1 MNTHIDEAQ
10 EMLRT
15 SAREFLAENCPTK
28 AVREARSGATGLS
41 CDLWNAMAGLGW
53 QGLALPERCGGSSMS
68 FLDLCLLI
76 EELGRACVPTPFVSA
91 TAGSALLLAGAAREQ
106 DVPLLKS
113 FALGEDLI
121 VPALWGTAG
130 ADGTT
135 LLPTARRANSGFT
148 LDGAHAFVPF
158 AAAARHFV
166 CAARMAAQPD
176 EVALF
181 LLPAAAPGTALTP
194 LESVSDDRPCILELS
209 GAQAPDSSLIC
220 SGREAAT
227 LLELARQRIDAA
239 CCCDIAGALSW
250 VLDDTVAYAKDR
262 KQFGQPI
269 GAFEVLQHYCA
280 DMHVMLEGL
289 RVSAYHAAWR
299 LSEGLPA
306 SRDVAVACA
315 WAQRVVPQFLSL
327 AHQVHGAMGVTKEHD
342 LHLYTTHAMP
352 PGHTLLPRADYLEA
366 ALSI

>member
-1 MNTHIDEAQ
+1 MNTRIDEAQ

-15 SAREFLAENCPTK
+15 SAREFLAENSPAK
-28 AVREARSGATGLS
+28 AVREARLS
-41 CDLWNAMAGLGW
+41 AAGFSSDLWNAMAGLGW
-53 QGLALPERCGGSSMS
+53 QGLALPERCGGSGMS

-76 EELGRACVPTPFVSA
+76 EELGHACIPTPFVSA
-91 TAGSALLLAGAAREQ
+91 TAGSALLLSGAGREQ
-106 DVPLLKS
+106 DVPVLKS
-113 FALGEDLI
+113 FASGEDLI
-121 VPALWGTAG
+121 LPALWGATG
-130 ADGTT
+130 ADGTA
-135 LLPTARRANSGFT
+135 LLPLARRTDSGFA

-181 LLPAAAPGTALTP
+181 LLSATTPGATLTP
-194 LESVSDDRPCILELS
+194 LESLSDDRPCILELS

-220 SGREAAT
+220 SGHAAAA
-227 LLELARQRIDAA
+227 LLELARERIDAA
-239 CCCDIAGALSW
+239 RCCDIAGALSW
-250 VLDDTVAYAKDR
+250 VLDDTVTYAKDR

-280 DMHVMLEGL
+280 DMHVMIEGL
-289 RVSAYHAAWR
+289 RLSAYHAAWR

-327 AHQVHGAMGVTKEHD
+327 SHQIHGAMGVTKEHD
-342 LHLYTTHAMP
+342 LHLYTTHAFA
-352 PGHTLLPRADYLEA
+352 PGHSLLPATDYLEA